1 MKNMLEDIFKKTT
14 DEIWTEGFEF
24 GRRVAEEEVRMS
36 IMRQLED
43 LTKADWKYPKG
54 TRREE
59 AVALFMN
66 SAMEIANGK

>member
-1 MKNMLEDIFKKTT
+1 MRKILERMFEDTT
-14 DEIWTEGFEF
+14 DEIWGEGYRV
-24 GRRVAEEEVRMS
+24 GKHVAEREVRMK
-36 IMRQLED
+36 IARQLGD